1 MIMMIMIMMMTIMII
16 IIIIIIIMNATDD
29 DVTLYIEPMQV
40 VSDLMT
46 LLSHTISTCDANLQ
60 SCFHPSFV

>member
-1 MIMMIMIMMMTIMII
+1 MMMIMIIIMIMIMMM
-16 IIIIIIIMNATDD
+16 IIIIIIIMNAADD

-46 LLSHTISTCDANLQ
+46 LLSHTISTCDANL
-60 SCFHPSFV
+60 